1 MTGHLPRRR
10 ESVVLREVAGE
21 TFLVPIHGH
30 IADLQEL
37 FVLNEV
43 GRYLWDRL
51 DGERSVE
58 NLVSEVFATF
68 DISEEQAE
76 HDTAV
81 FLEELSAAGL
91 VAEHYRVVV

>member
-1 MTGHLPRRR
+1 MVQRD
-10 ESVVLREVAGE
+10 VAGE

-51 DGERSVE
+51 DGATCIED
-58 NLVSEVFATF
+58 LVACIVAEFEVGETQARQDAEAFLEQLAQAGLT
-68 DISEEQAE
+68 EEQ
-76 HDTAV
+76 TRP
-81 FLEELSAAGL
+81 AG
-91 VAEHYRVVV
+91 